1 MDIFDFCILSFD
13 IFNMNIGFD
22 LDKVFVDYPP
32 LIPDRV
38 IDRLYKKKTKGQLL
52 YRIPSKSE
60 QILRKLSHL
69 PFLRPKITK
78 NVSFLEGIDK
88 STNKLYLISSR
99 FKFLQPETEKLM
111 KRLGFDKIFSGMFF
125 NFENKQPHEF
135 KNEVI
140 KKLKLQIYV
149 DDDFPLLKHVA
160 KQNKDTHFFWLSNRE
175 RPEKLTRNITAIPL
189 LSDILHLYER
199 K

>member
-1 MDIFDFCILSFD
+1 MD
-13 IFNMNIGFD
+13 MNIGFD
-22 LDKVFVDYPP
+22 LDKIFVDYPP

-38 IDRLYKKKTKGQLL
+38 IDRLYKKKTKGQLV

-78 NVSFLEGIDK
+78 NVSFLENIDR
-88 STNKLYLISSR
+88 TANKLYLISSR
-99 FKFLQPETEKLM
+99 FKFLQSETEKLM
-111 KRLGFDKIFSGMFF
+111 KSLRFDKIFSGMFF

-160 KQNKDTHFFWLSNRE
+160 KQNKATQFYWLSKRKKS
-175 RPEKLTRNITAIPL
+175 EKLTRNITAISS